1 MVRAVESLGE
11 PRVEIKWPVTM
22 LTPQSQIEGEME
34 NISPTGGFISS
45 REVPP
50 LGANFFIIIRP
61 PDRQTMSVV
70 GKVICSKTFKS
81 REGDSTHRVD
91 VQFTN
96 ITVGDYQY
104 LSNLVAKHYRNKMS
118 RKLNHSRQE

>member
-1 MVRAVESLGE
+1 MIRGVESREE

-45 REVPP
+45 KEAPP
-50 LGANFFIIIRP
+50 LGTNFFIIIRP
-61 PDRQTMSVV
+61 PDCQTMSVV
-70 GKVICSKTFKS
+70 GKVIWSKTFKS
-81 REGDSTHRVD
+81 SEGDPTHRVG

-96 ITVGDYQY
+96 ITSADHQFI
-104 LSNLVAKHYRNKMS
+104 SNLVKKHYRKKIS
-118 RKLNHSRQE
+118 RMVNPSK